1 MLALRYAA
9 LVALAVWVGGV
20 LVLGGIAAPA
30 IFDVVA
36 AREVADGRLLAGAIF
51 GEALGRFHL
60 LSYGLGLF
68 LFVALAARAVLGP
81 RPARLAA
88 RLLLVT
94 LMLVAAGYSGLV
106 LTKQIDALR
115 AEIGVAPSSLPDS
128 DPRRAAFGRMH
139 ALSTAL
145 QLVPLAGG
153 LLLLFFELKDSR

>member
-36 AREVADGRLLAGAIF
+36 AREVAEGRLLAGAIF

-68 LFVALAARAVLGP
+68 LFVTLAARAVLGP

-88 RLLLVT
+88 RLLIVVT
-94 LMLVAAGYSGLV
+94 MLVAAGYSGLV
-106 LTKQIDALR
+106 LTRQIDGLR
-115 AEIGVAPSSLPDS
+115 AEMGVAPSSLPAE
-128 DPRRAAFGRMH
+128 DPRRAAFGRLH
-139 ALSTAL
+139 AFSTTL

-153 LLLLFFELKDSR
+153 LLLMFFELRDSR